1 MSFKKE
7 EKTKSVRLQQ
17 RESTLLR
24 LIGDMFINLQ
34 THIKELYKVF
44 PNKIDLSPD
53 GSLAKIYLFSDE
65 GEEFVRK
72 IIGDLVV
79 YKPSMKKAIA
89 THISLRVIPNI
100 LFVFDKQYE
109 KEQKLQN
116 FIDKVIDKD
125 KESGQY

>member
-1 MSFKKE
+1 
-7 EKTKSVRLQQ
+7 
-17 RESTLLR
+17 
-24 LIGDMFINLQ
+24 
-34 THIKELYKVF
+34 
-44 PNKIDLSPD
+44 
-53 GSLAKIYLFSDE
+53 
-65 GEEFVRK
+65 
-72 IIGDLVV
+72 
-79 YKPSMKKAIA
+79 MKKAIA